1 MAAERRPSVERSRP
15 AATAAAFQD
24 GHGGAYGA
32 VGPLRG
38 RPPSTAHYLQLT
50 PAGCGQPLGPP
61 PNVQVGGAWTG
72 SGAGASTVEDGG
84 GGAGAAGGRGIS
96 SCLAED
102 PPLAPCDTL
111 HSRRHHPSTTY
122 DHPVNGPTEARH
134 RRRFVLKPSRPSA
147 PASAWARRA
156 MSDPYRWDVQ
166 VSRATSSRFT
176 ARGSSSRREAPP
188 RPSVERTLLSTFPA
202 QAATLSALKPT
213 PLAAYV
219 LPSRSADERSRSC
232 AHLSAQ
238 QPRPRMRAASLR
250 LQEGVVTDA
259 GVRSPSP
266 HLVVSSTPFMTFAP
280 WLAPRLPGRLRRL
293 TLRAASRWRACTRR
307 NVL

>member
-1 MAAERRPSVERSRP
+1 MAARTARLGRCAAAHHRRLTICSSPRRVAASRLARHPTSRSAAHGPAVAQGRLPLKTAGEGLERP
-15 AATAAAFQD
+15 A
-24 GHGGAYGA
+24 
-32 VGPLRG
+32 
-38 RPPSTAHYLQLT
+38 
-50 PAGCGQPLGPP
+50 
-61 PNVQVGGAWTG
+61 
-72 SGAGASTVEDGG
+72 
-84 GGAGAAGGRGIS
+84 GRGIS

-188 RPSVERTLLSTFPA
+188 RPSSNARCSLPFPRRRPRCPHSS
-202 QAATLSALKPT
+202 QR
-213 PLAAYV
+213 
-219 LPSRSADERSRSC
+219 RSQRMCFRHVQQTRRSRSC

-250 LQEGVVTDA
+250 LQEGSSLMPGCA
-259 GVRSPSP
+259 SPSP